1 MTDNEII
8 KALECCGTA
17 RLREHEGDES
27 PCTDCPMQICEDC
40 EVGLPDCA
48 LDLINRQKAEIEKL
62 RIQNAKLKK
71 HFTVEIGDEKLEE
84 LFEQAADNIEINIK
98 KVKSEAIRGFANV
111 LTKRVQG
118 IPQYRFYF
126 LSVEE
131 SINDLVK
138 EMTED

>member
-8 KALECCGTA
+8 KALECHASHT
-17 RLREHEGDES
+17 DE
-27 PCTDCPMQICEDC
+27 CDDCPNVEISSSGCSEIMAEN
-40 EVGLPDCA
+40 A

-71 HFTVEIGDEKLEE
+71 YFTVKIDDEKLEE

-98 KVKSEAIRGFANV
+98 KVKSEAIREFAER
-111 LTKRVQG
+111 LKKSILSQLG
-118 IPQYRFYF
+118 ISTLEKTEAYHFC
-126 LSVEE
+126 LDELDN
-131 SINDLVK
+131 IVK